1 VLCTGLSIVLSP
13 ESILM
18 VGLSGLM
25 LSYAS
30 NMTSAM
36 NWAIR
41 SISIAESNLTSFERI
56 EHYTR
61 TTSEAKG
68 GLAPPPEWPHAGQII
83 LSKLTVRYRP
93 ELLPALL
100 DISVEIP
107 SGCRVGIVGRTGS
120 GKSTLILSFMRLLE
134 AESGAI
140 TIDGINISQLDL
152 SDLRSRISVV
162 SQEPVLFSGPLR
174 ESVDP
179 FGEFSDTEVLDSLTR
194 VGLGPKVSQ
203 LASGLRSEVYEGG
216 SNFSAG
222 ERQLICL
229 ARALLRKSKVI
240 ILDEATASVDAETD
254 YLVQQTIRNECKGA
268 TLLVIAH
275 RLGTIGDSDL
285 IMVIENGRLV
295 EVGKPQQLLKRDGSH
310 LSAVAGEIS
319 RVSTEYQEKV

>member
-1 VLCTGLSIVLSP
+1 
-13 ESILM
+13 
-18 VGLSGLM
+18 
-25 LSYAS
+25 
-30 NMTSAM
+30 
-36 NWAIR
+36 
-41 SISIAESNLTSFERI
+41 
-56 EHYTR
+56 
-61 TTSEAKG
+61 
-68 GLAPPPEWPHAGQII
+68 
-83 LSKLTVRYRP
+83 
-93 ELLPALL
+93 
-100 DISVEIP
+100 
-107 SGCRVGIVGRTGS
+107 
-120 GKSTLILSFMRLLE
+120 
-134 AESGAI
+134 
-140 TIDGINISQLDL
+140 
-152 SDLRSRISVV
+152 V